1 MIYVT
6 VGKGIDPFDRLVKT
20 ADELAPEIG
29 GEVFI
34 QSGCSLYK
42 PLHARYEEFL
52 TFPEAEELLKT
63 ASVII
68 SHAGIGT
75 IIGALRAGVPI
86 VVVPRYKK
94 YGEHFNDHQMEI
106 ARAVEGR
113 PGVEVVYEDGD
124 LTAAVRRLAGLKG
137 TVKPQK
143 TGAGLI
149 DAIVDFIEGMEK
161 GNQG

>member
-6 VGKGIDPFDRLVKT
+6 VGKGIDPFDRLVKA

-29 GEVFI
+29 EEVFI
-34 QSGCSLYK
+34 QSGCSVYK
-42 PLHARYEEFL
+42 PLHVRYKEFL
-52 TFPEAEELLKT
+52 TFPDAEELLKT
-63 ASVII
+63 ASIII

-94 YGEHFNDHQMEI
+94 HKEHFNDHQMEI
-106 ARAVEGR
+106 AGAVEGR

-124 LTAAVRRLAGLKG
+124 LAAAVQRLKGLKG
-137 TVKPQK
+137 TLKPQK
-143 TGAGLI
+143 AGVGLI
-149 DAIVDFIEGMEK
+149 DVIADFIKNKEK
-161 GNQG
+161 GKQK